1 MDQYNLNGANFRSID
16 RSYDCSR
23 EAFTGHCTPLGEL
36 LPEGSPIEQAGFP
49 VEATPWILGG
59 TQANIGGAFVAQY
72 NTATNG
78 FDKVDGGAVARAARR
93 AGIR

>member
-1 MDQYNLNGANFRSID
+1 
-16 RSYDCSR
+16 
-23 EAFTGHCTPLGEL
+23 
-36 LPEGSPIEQAGFP
+36 

-78 FDKVDGGAVARAARR
+78 FDKVDGGAIARAARR